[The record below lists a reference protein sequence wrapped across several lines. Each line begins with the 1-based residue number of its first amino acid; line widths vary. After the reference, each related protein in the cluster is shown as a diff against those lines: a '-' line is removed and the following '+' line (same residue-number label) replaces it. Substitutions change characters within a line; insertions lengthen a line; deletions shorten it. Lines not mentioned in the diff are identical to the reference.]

1 MSGKKKN
8 SKQLLAHRVASI
20 RWWIEK
26 SGMPPCFLHL
36 SPCVNQPLC
45 HSAQT
50 RGRGIMSSYLFCTKM
65 KYLLGVN
72 TYQEQTMGWG
82 ASSSQTHI
90 WLPPP
95 QRPNHV
101 LGVFSDSGKSA
112 SFESTFQSPCWTAG
126 LCWNGRETC
135 VHTFEPIIWWSPW
148 FLPVFMGTGHR
159 TSRFLTFPHFP
170 VDSEIW
176 FSIFLIKH
184 TRGERLIYVLA
195 VGKFSTL
202 ALAVVLFSIKTPWA
216 HTVCRNWTVKYRFY
230 GGKMKHWQRAMRG
243 KRHVRGNIQ
252 VKSNFR
258 VIYRLRINV
267 QYFKNKFFHIR
278 RHWGWLEKEVL
289 FSYTPIGPLKRLY
302 Y

>member
-1 MSGKKKN
+1 MSGKKKTN
-8 SKQLLAHRVASI
+8 QKKKTSKQLLAHRVASI
-20 RWWIEK
+20 RWWLEK
-26 SGMPPCFLHL
+26 SGVPPCFLHL

-72 TYQEQTMGWG
+72 TYQEQTMGRG

-135 VHTFEPIIWWSPW
+135 VHTF
-148 FLPVFMGTGHR
+148 
-159 TSRFLTFPHFP
+159 
-170 VDSEIW
+170 
-176 FSIFLIKH
+176 
-184 TRGERLIYVLA
+184 
-195 VGKFSTL
+195 
-202 ALAVVLFSIKTPWA
+202 
-216 HTVCRNWTVKYRFY
+216 
-230 GGKMKHWQRAMRG
+230 
-243 KRHVRGNIQ
+243 
-252 VKSNFR
+252 
-258 VIYRLRINV
+258 
-267 QYFKNKFFHIR
+267 
-278 RHWGWLEKEVL
+278 
-289 FSYTPIGPLKRLY
+289 
-302 Y
+302 